1 MHTEADVRVKKGMDF
16 RFRDIVCTVLPAFLF
31 AGFMVL
37 GQAFADD
44 GGLRCAASDS
54 LHRMKALITFG
65 CYFLVFAAGIAIL
78 YHWVGG
84 FQICGGDMG
93 AARQGRLFG
102 KYMENLHKHTFATVF
117 ITLFAVYI
125 PYMII
130 SYPAIHMGDTCNQLA
145 QGYNFPEGTSG
156 YLKLIDENVRLNGH
170 HPILHTLYLHVCMVI
185 GDKVFGS
192 YNIGIFLAAITQ
204 TLCTISVISYALSI
218 MVKAGVKLKLVL
230 LTMLYFIVSPRIQ
243 NYMFLITKDVFT
255 ACALLILGVSI
266 WQIQKKENDKT
277 SYIAFTVSGMCLA
290 LLRND
295 GKYIVLACI
304 ILLFILERRKWKELL
319 VCAAVILFAIVMLFQ
334 VVMPLFKITPASKR
348 EALSLPF
355 QQTAR
360 YIRDYGNEV
369 TPKEAEAIARV
380 LRYDALAEKY
390 DPENGDYIK
399 ETYNEE
405 ASAKDLEDYFKAW
418 WAMFRKHPEVYIE
431 AAMNNYYNYFYIGDD
446 PAMAYTYEQSA
457 TFMTYVNDALD
468 EIGMSIHYP
477 EWSDRYRHK
486 YEELRERLF
495 SLPVLS
501 LFVRS
506 ASYVWALILWFF
518 YLVKNRRT
526 RLILPAFPMF
536 LSLGVALIASRNG
549 DYFRYLYGIAF
560 SLPVIVMLGQVEI
573 QEAVNDSFEKI

>member
-37 GQAFADD
+37 GQAFAYD
-44 GGLRCAASDS
+44 GS
-54 LHRMKALITFG
+54 LHRMKSVTAFCG
-65 CYFLVFAAGIAIL
+65 YFLIFAVGIAIL
-78 YHWVGG
+78 YHWLGR
-84 FQICGGDMG
+84 FSICSDDMG
-93 AARQGRLFG
+93 AAGRGRLFG
-102 KYMENLHKHTFATVF
+102 KYMENLRKHTFATAF
-117 ITLFAVYI
+117 ITILAAYI
-125 PYMII
+125 PYMVI

-170 HPILHTLYLHVCMVI
+170 HPILHTLYLHMCMVT

-204 TLCTISVISYALSI
+204 ALCMISVVSYALSV
-218 MVKAGVKLKLVL
+218 MVKAGIKPRLVL

-255 ACALLILGVSI
+255 ACALLILGISI
-266 WQIQKKENDKT
+266 WQIQKEDNDKAA
-277 SYIAFTVSGMCLA
+277 YISFTVSGMCLS

-295 GKYIVLACI
+295 GKYIVFVCVLA
-304 ILLFILERRKWKELL
+304 LLFFERKKWKKIL
-319 VCAAVILFAIVMLFQ
+319 VCAAVIMFAAVMLFQ
-334 VVMPLFKITPASKR
+334 VIMPLFKITPASKR

-360 YIRDYGNEV
+360 YVRDYGDEV
-369 TPKEAEAIARV
+369 TAEEREAISRV
-380 LRYDALAEKY
+380 LRYDVLAEKY

-405 ASAKDLEDYFKAW
+405 ASAKDLADYFKAW
-418 WAMFRKHPEVYIE
+418 WAMLKKHPRVYVE

-477 EWSDRYRHK
+477 EWSGRYRHK

-506 ASYVWALILWFF
+506 ASYVWILILWFF

-526 RLILPAFPMF
+526 RLILPAFPML

-549 DYFRYLYGIAF
+549 DYFRYLYGIAL
-560 SLPVIVMLGQVEI
+560 SLPVIAALGQAQI
-573 QEAVNDSFEKI
+573 QEAVNDSV